1 MFNSKNKMRV
11 QANLH
16 TISKVHDDFLI
27 LMKINC
33 QEKLNIIYK
42 KNAQNKFFQV
52 LRECL
57 LNINC
62 FSKL

>member
-1 MFNSKNKMRV
+1 MFNSRNKMRV

-16 TISKVHDDFLI
+16 TISKVHDDYLI

-42 KNAQNKFFQV
+42 KNAQNKFFLV
-52 LRECL
+52 LREC
-57 LNINC
+57 
-62 FSKL
+62 